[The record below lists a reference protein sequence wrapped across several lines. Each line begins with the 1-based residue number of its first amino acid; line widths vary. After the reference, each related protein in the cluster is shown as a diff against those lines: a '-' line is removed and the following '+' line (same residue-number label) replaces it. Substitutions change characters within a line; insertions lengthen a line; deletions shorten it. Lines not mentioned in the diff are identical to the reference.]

1 MHGAPGFVSDES
13 SSLWFLEELSR
24 NEEPSRWIPDLL
36 WTHDLRQ
43 FWRFC
48 GMESRSKHKIVAK
61 GSRLRVAHPPPEGP
75 GPPRSPRHLLRTGFP
90 HRRRFS
96 QMSRIHYNFHNNQ
109 MCLYVSVRELFFFRT
124 PPVLSQ
130 ILELILKML
139 RWEVLSSL
147 LLFGF
152 DSVFCKMLLCV
163 PLSAFAAPPMWCW
176 WWWCAADSDI
186 SSQWMGFGAKPG
198 AFPRPLPLPPA
209 PVS

>member
-1 MHGAPGFVSDES
+1 MLIILILTSSSFCQLYDLVHLRQKSFRSSVSSAGNSVWSSLLLGDWDFQVGNIFGVTICLENDNAPGFVSDES

-96 QMSRIHYNFHNNQ
+96 QLFRIHYNFHNIQ
-109 MCLYVSVRELFFFRT
+109 MSRCEGF
-124 PPVLSQ
+124 
-130 ILELILKML
+130 
-139 RWEVLSSL
+139 L
-147 LLFGF
+147 LLQNTTCFEADLG
-152 DSVFCKMLLCV
+152 
-163 PLSAFAAPPMWCW
+163 
-176 WWWCAADSDI
+176 ADSEN
-186 SSQWMGFGAKPG
+186 A
-198 AFPRPLPLPPA
+198 
-209 PVS
+209 